1 MKKIIYFLIIPIFF
15 LSCEKYI
22 DIEIPNE
29 GRKITVNAFIND
41 TQNPMVYLNQ
51 SRFILDGNYTFD
63 PINDATIT
71 LLKGEVE
78 VATFNRID
86 EGKYSTNYICEKG
99 FQYSLKVTQGNE
111 EVSSTTN
118 IPQNSQYQ
126 FLDTTS
132 VITSSIDYSTS
143 YLRFK
148 IKINDPAAEENY
160 YMVTFVGQDYPISF
174 YSKEAVIE
182 NENDGFM
189 NYALIS
195 DQLMNGQSRTLLFD
209 LEYYNFTQEVN
220 RVEMYVNAISK
231 EMYLYYLQ
239 LGKYQESQYNFM
251 AEPVMVYSNVTN
263 GLGIFGGY
271 SIAKTTIDIPQLST
285 IIGFEGKK

>member
-1 MKKIIYFLIIPIFF
+1 MKKIFYFLLIPVFF

-22 DIEIPNE
+22 DIEIPND
-29 GRKITVNAFIND
+29 GRKITVNSFIND
-41 TQNPMVYLNQ
+41 SQNPIVYLNQ

-71 LLKGEVE
+71 LIKGDVE
-78 VATFNRID
+78 VAAFHKIAD
-86 EGKYSTNYICEKG
+86 GKYTTNYVCEKG
-99 FQYSLKVTQGNE
+99 FQYTLKVKKGDE
-111 EVSSTTN
+111 EVSSTTK
-118 IPQNSQYQ
+118 IPPTAHYQ

-148 IKINDPAAEENY
+148 IKIDDPAAEENY

-220 RVEMYVNAISK
+220 RVEIYVNAVSK
-231 EMYLYYLQ
+231 DMYLYYLQ
-239 LGKYQESQYNFM
+239 LGKYQAAQYNFM

-271 SIAKTTIDIPQLST
+271 SIAKTTIDIPQLTT
-285 IIGFEGKK
+285 IIGIEGKK

>member
-1 MKKIIYFLIIPIFF
+1 MKKIFYFLLIPVFF

-29 GRKITVNAFIND
+29 GRKITVNSLIND
-41 TQNPMVYLNQ
+41 SQNPIVYLNQ

-63 PINDATIT
+63 PINDATIA
-71 LLKGEVE
+71 LFKGDVE

-99 FQYSLKVTQGNE
+99 FQYSLKVTRGNE

-118 IPQNSQYQ
+118 IPQNSHYQ
-126 FLDTTS
+126 FIDTTS
-132 VITSSIDYSTS
+132 VITSTIDYSS
-143 YLRFK
+143 SFLRFK
-148 IKINDPAAEENY
+148 IKIDDPEDEDNY
-160 YMVTFVGQDYPISF
+160 YMISFIGQDYPISF
-174 YSKEAVIE
+174 YSKEQVIE
-182 NENDGFM
+182 NGNDGFM
-189 NYALIS
+189 NYAIIS
-195 DQLMNGQSRTLLFD
+195 DKIINGQSRTLLFD
-209 LEYYNFTQEVN
+209 LEYYNFMEEVN
-220 RVEMYVNAISK
+220 TVDIYVNSISK

-239 LGKYQESQYNFM
+239 LGKYSQSGSSFM
-251 AEPVMVYSNVTN
+251 AEPVMVYSNITN

-271 SIAKTTIDIPQLST
+271 SISKSSIDIPQLTT